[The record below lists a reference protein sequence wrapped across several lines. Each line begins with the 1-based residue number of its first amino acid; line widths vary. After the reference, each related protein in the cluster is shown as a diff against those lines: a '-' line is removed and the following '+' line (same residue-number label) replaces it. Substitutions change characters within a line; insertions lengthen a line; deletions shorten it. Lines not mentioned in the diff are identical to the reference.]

1 MVFEKIKMIVSDHF
15 EVEEDEVNLETNFI
29 EDLGADIFDV
39 IELLK
44 AIEDEFDTEIVDEDM
59 ETIDTVG
66 EAVDYINDIL

>member
-29 EDLGADIFDV
+29 DDLGADIFDV